1 MLKQKQFR
9 KRKDDYMEENMEL
22 ALLLVNFMK
31 KMVTTVRHPAVED
44 KEMKLTSHAFNAL
57 WILDRPQDSPQDS
70 PVTMTALA
78 EQMGISSQQLT
89 KLINELEGR
98 SLVAR
103 SHDRKNRRLV
113 HVEITQTGRDFLQE
127 HVGRISAE
135 LARRLAVLSEK
146 DQQRLTASIETL
158 DEIMDMML
166 YSHTV
171 G

>member
-1 MLKQKQFR
+1 ML
-9 KRKDDYMEENMEL
+9 NMIFFQP
-22 ALLLVNFMK
+22 FMF
-31 KMVTTVRHPAVED
+31 
-44 KEMKLTSHAFNAL
+44 S
-57 WILDRPQDSPQDS
+57 
-70 PVTMTALA
+70 TALA

>member
-1 MLKQKQFR
+1 
-9 KRKDDYMEENMEL
+9 MEENMEL

-57 WILDRPQDSPQDS
+57 RSLDRPQDS

>member
-1 MLKQKQFR
+1 MR
-9 KRKDDYMEENMEL
+9 KIGRKSLSVLL

-31 KMVTTVRHPAVED
+31 KMIATIRHPAVED
-44 KEMKLTSHAFNAL
+44 KEMKLTSHTFNAL
-57 WILDRPQDSPQDS
+57 WILDRPQDSLM
-70 PVTMTALA
+70 TMTALA

>member
-1 MLKQKQFR
+1 
-9 KRKDDYMEENMEL
+9 
-22 ALLLVNFMK
+22 
-31 KMVTTVRHPAVED
+31 
-44 KEMKLTSHAFNAL
+44 MKLTSHAFNAL
-57 WILDRPQDSPQDS
+57 WILDRPQDS

-127 HVGRISAE
+127 HVGRISVE

>member
-1 MLKQKQFR
+1 MKK
-9 KRKDDYMEENMEL
+9 MEENTAL

-57 WILDRPQDSPQDS
+57 WILDRPQDE
-70 PVTMTALA
+70 PVTLTAL
-78 EQMGISSQQLT
+78 SSQQLT

-103 SHDRKNRRLV
+103 QHDRKNRRLV
-113 HVEITQTGRDFLQE
+113 HVEITSEGREFLQA

-135 LARRLAVLSEK
+135 LARRLSVLSTG
-146 DQQRLTASIETL
+146 DQQRLAASIETL
-158 DEIMDMML
+158 DEIMERML
-166 YSHTV
+166 GANIHDL
-171 G
+171 

>member
-1 MLKQKQFR
+1 
-9 KRKDDYMEENMEL
+9 
-22 ALLLVNFMK
+22 MK
-31 KMVTTVRHPAVED
+31 KMIATIRHPAVED

-57 WILDRPQDSPQDS
+57 WILDRPQDS

-98 SLVAR
+98 ALVVR

-113 HVEITQTGRDFLQE
+113 HVEITQAGRDFLQE

-135 LARRLAVLSEK
+135 LARRLDVLSEN
-146 DQQRLTASIETL
+146 DRHRLAASIETL
-158 DEIMDMML
+158 DEMMDIL
-166 YSHTV
+166 LQK
-171 G
+171 

>member
-1 MLKQKQFR
+1 
-9 KRKDDYMEENMEL
+9 MEMKEIREICREFL
-22 ALLLVNFMK
+22 EFSVNFHQIFKSKFEKTCGIKANSLAFHALM
-31 KMVTTVRHPAVED
+31 MLQSLNEQS
-44 KEMKLTSHAFNAL
+44 LTMS
-57 WILDRPQDSPQDS
+57 
-70 PVTMTALA
+70 ALA
-78 EQMGISSQQLT
+78 EKLDITKQQLT

>member
-1 MLKQKQFR
+1 
-9 KRKDDYMEENMEL
+9 MEENTVL

-31 KMVTTVRHPAVED
+31 KMIATIRHPAVED

-57 WILDRPQDSPQDS
+57 WILDRPQDSLM
-70 PVTMTALA
+70 TMTALA

-98 SLVAR
+98 ALVAR

-113 HVEITQTGRDFLQE
+113 HVEITRAGRDFLQE

-135 LARRLAVLSEK
+135 LARRLDVLSEN
-146 DQQRLTASIETL
+146 DRQRLAVSIETL